1 MTILVSYSEI
11 ALKSR
16 YVRNQLEKSLAQD
29 IVSLLRKR
37 GYENPSTHRKYGR
50 IYVDGVPNEA
60 VGIVSKVF
68 GVANAMPST
77 GTEYDFESVVNGLV
91 DEAKRS
97 LKDGDGFAVRPK
109 VVGEHE
115 FNSRDLSYEAGSRV
129 LDALKDR
136 GVHVNLDNPD
146 VTLYAEVRDKDAF
159 VYSSVVRGVL
169 GLPYGTQGKAI
180 SLYSGGI
187 DSPVA
192 AWLLMKRG
200 VAVLPLFMD
209 QRPFVGDTYV
219 ERAIE
224 SFNQIASYVPRKS
237 YKMYSAPMGD
247 VMQRI
252 TETREPRFTCIMCKR
267 SMYRIAQRFAEKHKA
282 LAIITGESLGQV
294 ASQTLSNMFVLSSSI
309 YLPIL
314 RPLVGLDKVEIE
326 DIARVIG
333 SYKISAVTTDGCKAV
348 PEGPATRSKVDVL
361 EELEAELGLV
371 ELCNEAADNIT
382 VIAEG

>member
-1 MTILVSYSEI
+1 LTILVSYSEI

-16 YVRNQLEKSLAQD
+16 YVRSQLEKSLAQD
-29 IVSLLRKR
+29 IVNLLRKN
-37 GYENPSTHRKYGR
+37 GYENPSTRRRYGR

-60 VGIVSKVF
+60 VDVVSKVF

-77 GTEYDFESVVNGLV
+77 ETEYDFESVVNGIV

-97 LKDGDGFAVRPK
+97 LSEGNSFAVRPK

-115 FNSRDLSYEAGSRV
+115 FNSRDIAYEAGSRV
-129 LDALKDR
+129 LDALKDQ
-136 GVHVNLDNPD
+136 GIHVDLDNPD
-146 VTLYAEVRDKDAF
+146 VTLHAEVRDKEAF
-159 VYSSVVRGVL
+159 VYNSIIRGVL

-180 SLYSGGI
+180 SLFSGGI

-209 QRPFVGDTYV
+209 QRPLVGDSYV
-219 ERAIE
+219 DRAVE
-224 SFNQIASYVPRKS
+224 TFKQIASYVPRKS
-237 YKMYSAPMGD
+237 YSLYSAPIGD

-252 TETREPRFTCIMCKR
+252 TETREPRFICVMCKR
-267 SMYRIAQRFAEKHKA
+267 SMYRIAQQFAQKHRAK
-282 LAIITGESLGQV
+282 AIITGESLGQV
-294 ASQTLSNMFVLSSSI
+294 ASQTLSNMYVLSSAIS
-309 YLPIL
+309 LPIL

-326 DIARVIG
+326 DMARKIG
-333 SYKISAVTTDGCKAV
+333 SYEITAVTTDGCKAV
-348 PEGPATRSKVDVL
+348 PTGPATRSKIEVI
-361 EELEAELGLV
+361 EELESELGLV
-371 ELCNEAADNIT
+371 ELCSDAADNIS

>member
-1 MTILVSYSEI
+1 LTILVSYSEI

-16 YVRNQLEKSLAQD
+16 FVRNQLEKSLAQD
-29 IVSLLRKR
+29 IINLLKKH
-37 GYENPSTHRKYGR
+37 GYENPTTSRRYGR

-60 VGIVSKVF
+60 VETVSKVF

-77 GTEYDFESVVNGLV
+77 GIELDFESVINGIV
-91 DEAKRS
+91 EEAKRS
-97 LKDGDGFAVRPK
+97 LKDGDSFAVRPK
-109 VVGEHE
+109 VVGEHG

-136 GVHVNLDNPD
+136 GIHVNLDNPD
-146 VTLYAEVRDKDAF
+146 VTLYAEVRDKDAH

-180 SLYSGGI
+180 SLFSGGI

-192 AWLLMKRG
+192 AWMLMKRG
-200 VAVLPLFMD
+200 VNVLPLFMD
-209 QRPFVGDTYV
+209 QRPFVGDSYV

-224 SFNQIASYVPRKS
+224 SFNQIASYVPRKT
-237 YKMYSAPMGD
+237 YKLYSAPMGD
-247 VMQRI
+247 IMQRI
-252 TETREPRFTCIMCKR
+252 TETREPRFTCVMCKR
-267 SMYRIAQRFAEKHKA
+267 SMYRVAQRFAEKHNA
-282 LAIITGESLGQV
+282 QAVITGESLGQV
-294 ASQTLSNMFVLSSSI
+294 ASQTLSNMLVLSSSI
-309 YLPIL
+309 HLPIL

-348 PEGPATRSKVDVL
+348 PEGPATRSKVEVI
-361 EELEAELGLV
+361 EELEVELDLV
-371 ELCNEAADNIT
+371 SLCNEAADNIHA
-382 VIAEG
+382 IAER

>member
-29 IVSLLRKR
+29 IVSLLRKH

-97 LKDGDGFAVRPK
+97 LKDGNSFAVRPK

-115 FNSRDLSYEAGSRV
+115 FNSRGLSYEAGSRV

-326 DIARVIG
+326 DIARIIG

-348 PEGPATRSKVDVL
+348 PEGPATRSKVDIL

-371 ELCNEAADNIT
+371 ELCNEAADNIS

>member
-16 YVRNQLEKSLAQD
+16 YVRSQLEKSLAQD
-29 IVSLLRKR
+29 IVNILRKN
-37 GYENPSTHRKYGR
+37 GYENPSTRRRYGR
-50 IYVDGVPNEA
+50 IYVDGVPNDA
-60 VGIVSKVF
+60 VDLVSKVF

-77 GTEYDFESVVNGLV
+77 ETEYDYESVVNGVV

-97 LKDGDGFAVRPK
+97 LVDGASFAVRPK
-109 VVGEHE
+109 VVGEHK
-115 FNSRDLSYEAGSRV
+115 FNSRDIAYEAGSRV
-129 LDALKDR
+129 LEALNDR
-136 GVHVNLDNPD
+136 GIHVDLDNPD
-146 VTLYAEVRDKDAF
+146 VTLHAEVRDQDAF
-159 VYSSVVRGVL
+159 VYSSITRGVL

-180 SLYSGGI
+180 SLFSGGI

-209 QRPFVGDTYV
+209 QRPMVGDSYV
-219 ERAIE
+219 ERCVE
-224 SFNQIASYVPRKS
+224 SFKQIASYVPRKS
-237 YKMYSAPMGD
+237 YSLYSAPIGD

-252 TETREPRFTCIMCKR
+252 TETREPRFICVMCKR
-267 SMYRIAQRFAEKHKA
+267 SMYRIAELFAEKHRAK
-282 LAIITGESLGQV
+282 AIITGESLGQV
-294 ASQTLSNMFVLSSSI
+294 ASQTLSNMFVLSSAI
-309 YLPIL
+309 TLPIL

-326 DIARVIG
+326 DIARRIG
-333 SYKISAVTTDGCKAV
+333 SYEITAVTTDGCKAV
-348 PEGPATRSKVDVL
+348 PTGPATRSKVEVI

-371 ELCNEAADNIT
+371 ELCGEAADNIS

>member
-29 IVSLLRKR
+29 IVSLLRKH

-97 LKDGDGFAVRPK
+97 LNDGDGFAVRPK

-136 GVHVNLDNPD
+136 GVHVDLGNPD

-247 VMQRI
+247 IMQRI

-267 SMYRIAQRFAEKHKA
+267 SMYRIAQRFAEKHRA

-361 EELEAELGLV
+361 EELETELDLV